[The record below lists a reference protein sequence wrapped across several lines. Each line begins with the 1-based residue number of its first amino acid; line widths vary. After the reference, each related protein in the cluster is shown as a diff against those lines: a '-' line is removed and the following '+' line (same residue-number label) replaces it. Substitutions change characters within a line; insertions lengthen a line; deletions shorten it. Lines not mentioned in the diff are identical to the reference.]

1 MPLGERRGANA
12 LGRTSWDTC
21 LFSTTMVRQ
30 ISEGR
35 IGAIP
40 KAAFMW

>member
-1 MPLGERRGANA
+1 MPSSDAFGG
-12 LGRTSWDTC
+12 TSWDTC

-30 ISEGR
+30 ISGGR

-40 KAAFMW
+40 EAAFMW